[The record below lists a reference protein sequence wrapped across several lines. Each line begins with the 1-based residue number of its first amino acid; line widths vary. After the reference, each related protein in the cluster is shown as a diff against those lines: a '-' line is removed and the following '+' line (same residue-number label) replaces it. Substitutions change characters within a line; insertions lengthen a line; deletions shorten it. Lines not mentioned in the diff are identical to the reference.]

1 MDWIAFAAETVIL
14 KISRKIAKKVYSR
27 RYSSGG
33 HLPARYLEKEFWKEI
48 SYGQTESVECACD
61 VDGRAFSCSPAYQL
75 RIGKWN
81 LERSVLHLS
90 ASLIIG
96 YYIYAY

>member
-61 VDGRAFSCSPAYQL
+61 VGT
-75 RIGKWN
+75 GKWN